1 MINGFQNASLS
12 SRLGIPMIYGI
23 DAVHGHNNIY
33 KATIFPH
40 NVGLGATRDP
50 DLVKRIGAATALEVR
65 ATGIPYV
72 FAPCIAVCRDPR
84 WGRCYESYSE
94 DPKVVEMM
102 TEIIPGLQGDVPP
115 DSRKGVPYV
124 GGKDKVAACAK
135 HFVGDG
141 GTTKGIDENNT
152 VIGYHGLMSIH
163 MPGYFHSI
171 IKGVSTVMVSYSS
184 WNGQK
189 MHANRYLVKT
199 VLKDILKFRGFVIS
213 DWEGID
219 RITYPPHSNYT
230 ESVLK
235 GISAGIDMI
244 MVPYNHT
251 EFINIVTDL
260 VNNNYISTDRID
272 DAVRRI
278 LRVKFTLDLFETPL
292 ADETLVDQLGSQAH
306 RDLAR
311 EAVRKSLV
319 LLKNGENADAP
330 VLPLPKKAYRILV
343 AGSHANNL
351 GYQCGG
357 WTATWQ
363 GVDGNN
369 YTAGTTVLS
378 GISAAADPSTEIVY
392 SKNPDADFVK
402 SNNFSYA
409 IVVVGETPY
418 AETAGDS
425 LNLTIAEPGPSTILN
440 VCGNVKCVVVT
451 VSGRPVVIEPYEPQ
465 IDALVAAWLPG
476 TEGQGVADVLFGDY
490 GFTGKLPRTW
500 FKTVDQLPMNVGD
513 SHYDPL
519 FPYDFGLT
527 TKPVNASFDKFFS
540 IIVDYILIDPSLY
553 THITPS
559 MRTEKLDGGMVLKHQ
574 RERIYSESEVAKA
587 TNNYDDHQKLG
598 QGGFGCVYKGVLP
611 DYTQL
616 AVKKFKGVVLRTRT
630 NRLRLAAETALA
642 LDYLRSLA
650 NPPIVHGDVKTVN
663 ILPDEDFTVKIADFG
678 ASELISSGNLTVK
691 SDVFSFGVVLMELLT
706 GHKPNSNAWRQA

>member
-1 MINGFQNASLS
+1 MSRISIPLVGFLLLLCCLGIPTIQAEGDYIKYRDPKQTTNVRIRDLMSRMTLAEKIGQMAQIERSVATADILRDCSIGSILSGGGSAPLFNAKAKDWIDMVNGFQNASLS

-23 DAVHGHNNIY
+23 DAVHGHNNVY

-102 TEIIPGLQGDVPP
+102 TEIIPGLQGDVPS

-141 GTTKGIDENNT
+141 GTTKGINENDT

-163 MPGYFHSI
+163 MPAYFPSI

-260 VNNNYISTDRID
+260 
-272 DAVRRI
+272 
-278 LRVKFTLDLFETPL
+278 
-292 ADETLVDQLGSQAH
+292 LGSQAH

-311 EAVRKSLV
+311 EA
-319 LLKNGENADAP
+319 
-330 VLPLPKKAYRILV
+330 ILV

-369 YTAGTTVLS
+369 FTAGTTILS
-378 GISAAADPSTEIVY
+378 GITAAVDPSTEIVY

-440 VCGNVKCVVVT
+440 VCGNAKCVVVI
-451 VSGRPVVIEPYEPQ
+451 VSGRPVVIEPYESQ

-476 TEGQGVADVLFGDY
+476 TEGQGVADVL
-490 GFTGKLPRTW
+490 LR
-500 FKTVDQLPMNVGD
+500 
-513 SHYDPL
+513 
-519 FPYDFGLT
+519 GLWIYW
-527 TKPVNASFDKFFS
+527 KAASDL
-540 IIVDYILIDPSLY
+540 VQD
-553 THITPS
+553 
-559 MRTEKLDGGMVLKHQ
+559 R
-574 RERIYSESEVAKA
+574 
-587 TNNYDDHQKLG
+587 
-598 QGGFGCVYKGVLP
+598 
-611 DYTQL
+611 
-616 AVKKFKGVVLRTRT
+616 
-630 NRLRLAAETALA
+630 
-642 LDYLRSLA
+642 
-650 NPPIVHGDVKTVN
+650 
-663 ILPDEDFTVKIADFG
+663 
-678 ASELISSGNLTVK
+678 
-691 SDVFSFGVVLMELLT
+691 
-706 GHKPNSNAWRQA
+706 

>member
-23 DAVHGHNNIY
+23 DAVHGHNNVY

-102 TEIIPGLQGDVPP
+102 TEIIPGLQGDVPS

-124 GGKDKVAACAK
+124 GGKNDNLVT
-135 HFVGDG
+135 
-141 GTTKGIDENNT
+141 GTKLLPVRSTLLATGAPPGINENDT

-163 MPGYFHSI
+163 MPAYFPSI
-171 IKGVSTVMVSYSS
+171 IKG
-184 WNGQK
+184 
-189 MHANRYLVKT
+189 
-199 VLKDILKFRGFVIS
+199 GFVIS

-260 VNNNYISTDRID
+260 
-272 DAVRRI
+272 
-278 LRVKFTLDLFETPL
+278 
-292 ADETLVDQLGSQAH
+292 AH

-319 LLKNGENADAP
+319 LLKNGGNADAP
-330 VLPLPKKAYRILV
+330 VLPLPKKVSKILV

-369 YTAGTTVLS
+369 YTAGTTILS
-378 GISAAADPSTEIVY
+378 GITAAVDPSTEIVY
-392 SKNPDADFVK
+392 SKNPDADF
-402 SNNFSYA
+402 
-409 IVVVGETPY
+409 TPY

-425 LNLTIAEPGPSTILN
+425 LNLTIAEPGPRTILN
-440 VCGNVKCVVVT
+440 VCGNVKCVVVI
-451 VSGRPVVIEPYEPQ
+451 VSGRPVVIEPYESQ
-465 IDALVAAWLPG
+465 IDALVAAWLP
-476 TEGQGVADVLFGDY
+476 AR
-490 GFTGKLPRTW
+490 K
-500 FKTVDQLPMNVGD
+500 
-513 SHYDPL
+513 
-519 FPYDFGLT
+519 
-527 TKPVNASFDKFFS
+527 
-540 IIVDYILIDPSLY
+540 
-553 THITPS
+553 
-559 MRTEKLDGGMVLKHQ
+559 
-574 RERIYSESEVAKA
+574 AK
-587 TNNYDDHQKLG
+587 
-598 QGGFGCVYKGVLP
+598 
-611 DYTQL
+611 
-616 AVKKFKGVVLRTRT
+616 
-630 NRLRLAAETALA
+630 E
-642 LDYLRSLA
+642 
-650 NPPIVHGDVKTVN
+650 
-663 ILPDEDFTVKIADFG
+663 
-678 ASELISSGNLTVK
+678 
-691 SDVFSFGVVLMELLT
+691 
-706 GHKPNSNAWRQA
+706 